1 MIQLRAWMTFV
12 LAIAICA
19 SPAIVAAQQQRGI
32 LTGTVIDSLGG
43 RVAGA
48 AVTLVGEQPKAGE
61 TRSNTEGVYTF
72 QNLAPG
78 RYQVIVTASGFEA
91 VTSDPVFVGAGE
103 RATADVRLRVGAIEQ
118 AVLVTASATEISQ
131 AQSGAP
137 VTVIDE
143 QTLEALNKTELSE
156 TLRLVPGSHVVP
168 TGGRGGTTAM
178 FIRGGNANFNKVLV
192 DGIPV
197 NDIGGA
203 FDLGQMAT
211 GGVERVEVLRQTNS
225 VMYGSDALAGVIN
238 ITTKRGR
245 TRVPEIEYSIDGGNL
260 DTFATTF
267 SVGGVA
273 RRFDYFSS
281 YSRFDT
287 NNDVPNNAYENG
299 TYAGRFGAAIAGN
312 TDLSVSIRRI
322 DSEYES
328 SNAILNYGIADDA
341 SQDKEQAYFTASA
354 RTQWTNRWQSAIRF
368 GWTDERL
375 VYVNPTPTGEPF
387 DPFGFGPNYLGNTVT
402 IRGADGRSV
411 TGRAILDF
419 GGEYP
424 SIFAT
429 RTDRRLISGDT
440 TFQLHE
446 MFAVSAGAR
455 FEQERGYEDKDLDGE
470 PDLEPT
476 ATRNNGGVFV
486 EGRGS
491 FRNRHYINA
500 GLGYERNEVFGSEV
514 TPRLSI
520 ASYLRL
526 PSAAAVGDTKI
537 TLNAG
542 TGIKA
547 PSVFQ
552 SNNSL
557 FTLLQ
562 GTSLASGV
570 SPVGPER
577 SKSFDI
583 GVEQGFLNGNARLRL
598 AYFHNTFDDLLEFL
612 GRQQLALAGVPADV
626 AAAAQ
631 FAYFNAA
638 SYRANGLETSGEVA
652 FRDILRFGASY
663 TYLDA
668 EVTEGLSASVSIN
681 PAFPDLEIG
690 QFSPLVGERPFR
702 RPTHSGTLFVSY
714 ANGPAQVALSAFFSG
729 RRDDSTFLSDG
740 FFGTSM
746 LLPNQDLAP
755 GYQKIDLSAAYQVH
769 RRLRGYVVIENL
781 FDQEYQPSFGF
792 PGLPLTAR
800 AGVRVSFGGAPR
812 P

>member
-1 MIQLRAWMTFV
+1 MIRRAWTTYV
-12 LAIAICA
+12 LALSIWVV
-19 SPAIVAAQQQRGI
+19 PAIAAAQQQGS
-32 LTGTVIDSLGG
+32 LTGTIVDPLGG

-48 AVTLVGEQPKAGE
+48 TVTLVGEQPKAGE
-61 TRSNTEGVYTF
+61 TRSNQEGVFTF
-72 QNLAPG
+72 QNLTAG
-78 RYQVIVTASGFEA
+78 RYHVVVSASGFEA
-91 VTSDPVFVGAGE
+91 VTSEPVFVGAGE
-103 RATADVRLRVGAIEQ
+103 RITSDVRLQVGAIEQ
-118 AVLVTASATEISQ
+118 AVLVTASASEVSQ
-131 AQSGAP
+131 AQTGAP

-156 TLRLVPGSHVVP
+156 TLRLVPGTHVVP
-168 TGGRGGTTAM
+168 TGGRGGLTNV

-197 NDIGGA
+197 NDIGGN
-203 FDLGQMAT
+203 FDLGQMST

-238 ITTKRGR
+238 VTTRRGR
-245 TRVPEIEYSIDGGNL
+245 TRVPEVEYSIDGGNL
-260 DTFATTF
+260 STFATTLSF
-267 SVGGVA
+267 GGIA

-287 NNDVPNNAYENG
+287 DNDVPNNAYENG
-299 TYAGRFGAAIAGN
+299 TYAGRFGAALAGN
-312 TDLSVSIRRI
+312 TDLSVSIRRV
-322 DSEYES
+322 DSDYES
-328 SNAILNYGIADDA
+328 SNSILNYGIADDS
-341 SQDKEQAYFTASA
+341 SQDKQQTYFTASA
-354 RTQWTNRWQSAIRF
+354 RTLWNERLQSTIKF
-368 GWTDERL
+368 GWTDEQFEF
-375 VYVNPTPTGEPF
+375 VNATPTGEPF
-387 DPFGFGPNYLGNTVT
+387 DPFGFGPVYLGNTVT
-402 IRGADGRSV
+402 ITGANGFSVSGRG
-411 TGRAILDF
+411 ILDF
-419 GGEYP
+419 GGTYP

-429 RTDRRLISGDT
+429 RTDRRLIAGDT

-446 MFAVSAGAR
+446 MLAVSAGAR
-455 FEQERGYEDKDLDGE
+455 FEQERGYGDPDLD
-470 PDLEPT
+470 PT

-491 FRNRHYINA
+491 FGNRHYINA

-526 PSAAAVGDTKI
+526 PSASAVGDTKI

-552 SNNSL
+552 GENSL
-557 FTLLQ
+557 FALVQ
-562 GTSLASGV
+562 GTPAAAGV
-570 SPVGPER
+570 SPVGAER

-583 GVEQGFLNGNARLRL
+583 GVEQGFLNGNARVR
-598 AYFHNTFDDLLEFL
+598 ASYFHNTFEDLLEFL
-612 GRQQLALAGVPADV
+612 GLQQLILAGVPADV
-626 AAAAQ
+626 AAAAE
-631 FAYFNAA
+631 FGAYFNAA
-638 SYRANGLETSGEVA
+638 SYRANGLETSGEVVV
-652 FRDILRFGASY
+652 RDMVRFGASY

-668 EVTEGLSASVSIN
+668 EVTEALSASASIN
-681 PAFPDLEIG
+681 PAFPGIEIG

-714 ANGPAQVALSAFFSG
+714 LNGPAQVALSAFFSG
-729 RRDDSTFLSDG
+729 TRDDSTFLSDG
-740 FFGTSM
+740 FFDTSM

-755 GYQKIDLSAAYQVH
+755 GYQKVDLSAAYQVH

-800 AGVRVSFGGAPR
+800 AGVRVTFGGAPQ